1 MQDRLPVALRNRR
14 SLELR
19 RMKEQP
25 HLLHRSNAA
34 DPDGSAALRVV
45 LTGFMGA
52 GKSTVG
58 RLLAPLLGW
67 EFFDADAVL
76 TSRVEASIE
85 EIFARHGELHFR
97 TLEAELIAE
106 LLQRPAAVI
115 ALGGG
120 AIEHPQ
126 TRSLIA
132 GSPQSLLVYLKI
144 SLATSV
150 ERCVSDPGGAIR
162 PVLRD
167 KQALETRFLER
178 QPLYAA
184 AHLTIS
190 TEGVAPALIAER
202 IADAVRDSRI

>member
-1 MQDRLPVALRNRR
+1 MTAQPTPPHPDR
-14 SLELR
+14 
-19 RMKEQP
+19 
-25 HLLHRSNAA
+25 AA
-34 DPDGSAALRVV
+34 GFHESAALRVV

-67 EFFDADAVL
+67 EFHDADAVL
-76 TSRVEASIE
+76 TSRAEASIE
-85 EIFARHGELHFR
+85 EIFARHGEPHFR
-97 TLEAELIAE
+97 ALEARVIKELME
-106 LLQRPAAVI
+106 CRSAVI

-126 TRSLIA
+126 TRGLIA
-132 GSPQSLLVYLKI
+132 AAPGTLLVYLKT

-150 ERCVSDPGGAIR
+150 ERCVSQSAGAIR

-167 KQALETRFLER
+167 RSALETRFLER
-178 QPLYAA
+178 QPLYEA

-190 TEGVAPALIAER
+190 TEGMAPGLIAER
-202 IADAVRDSRI
+202 IADAVRSGQTASKH